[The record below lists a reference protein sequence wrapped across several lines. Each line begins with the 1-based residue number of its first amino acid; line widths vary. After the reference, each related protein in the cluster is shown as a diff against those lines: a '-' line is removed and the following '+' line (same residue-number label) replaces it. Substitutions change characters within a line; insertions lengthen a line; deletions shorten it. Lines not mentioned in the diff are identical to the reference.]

1 MASETRK
8 VAEFIAT
15 EDLVD
20 IPERVLKDVKRSA
33 IEGIGCALA
42 GSATEP
48 VRTLTDYVTEWE
60 TVGQSSIWGTSH
72 RAAVPFS
79 AMANSMAV
87 HQLDY
92 DDTIAGGFHPACVT
106 LPTAVAIAEANDTDG
121 AELLTSLAV
130 GYEVLNV
137 IALALNPREFVN
149 SGFYN
154 SVGGIFGSYAVA
166 GRMLDLNVETL
177 SRGIGIA
184 ATQAAGLY
192 SGTTTKRINAPKAA
206 MGGIIGAELAR
217 RGIES
222 STNALEAEYSGFLPT
237 FSPDPRPEEITERLG
252 SYDFDVYRKLYPC
265 IRSNQ
270 PAIECTKL
278 LVEEYDVSSEEIERV
293 VVHSD
298 TSTVKY
304 TVESPGGGY
313 EVRTTG
319 NAKVSLPYCVA
330 AMIIHGEFTLD
341 QLREDRIND
350 PAVQSL
356 LRRVEVQA
364 DHSFD
369 ELPYDERYQCIV
381 EMELTGGR
389 TIEKHYEA
397 LKGNP
402 SNPLTADE
410 LEHKFRECASRV
422 LESDAVD
429 ELHNVLSNLEDVE
442 DIGVL
447 VELLTTTR

>member
-1 MASETRK
+1 MASETRQ

-15 EDLVD
+15 ADPSA
-20 IPERVLKDVKRSA
+20 IPERVLEEVKRSA

-48 VRTLTDYVTEWE
+48 VRTLTEYVTEWE
-60 TVGQSSIWGTSH
+60 SVGQSSIWGTSH

-79 AMANSMAV
+79 AMVNSMAV

-106 LPTAVAIAEANDTDG
+106 LPTAVAITEANDVDG

-137 IALALNPREFVN
+137 IARALNPRAFVN

-166 GRMLDLNVETL
+166 GRLLDLDVETL

-206 MGGIIGAELAR
+206 MGGIIAAELAR
-217 RGIES
+217 RGMES

-237 FSPDPRPEEITERLG
+237 FSPDPRPGEITERLG
-252 SYDFDVYRKLYPC
+252 SYAFDVYRKQYPC

-270 PAIECTKL
+270 PAVECAKL
-278 LVEEYDVSSEEIERV
+278 LVEDHDVSSEEVERV
-293 VVHSD
+293 VVHAD

-304 TVESPGGGY
+304 TVDSPGGGY
-313 EVRTTG
+313 EVATPG

-330 AMIIHGEFTLD
+330 TVIVNGEFTLD
-341 QLREDRIND
+341 HLEVDTIMD

-356 LRRVEVQA
+356 LRRVEVGVDPA
-364 DHSFD
+364 YD
-369 ELPYDERYQCIV
+369 ELPYDERYRCVV

-389 TIEKHYEA
+389 TIEKYHEN
-397 LKGNP
+397 LTGNP
-402 SNPLTADE
+402 SNPLTDDDI
-410 LEHKFRECASRV
+410 EHKFRECASW
-422 LESDAVD
+422 LLDGEAGD
-429 ELHNVLSNLEDVE
+429 ELYHVLSTLEEVEDV
-442 DIGVL
+442 GV
-447 VELLTTTR
+447 VGELLTTTR